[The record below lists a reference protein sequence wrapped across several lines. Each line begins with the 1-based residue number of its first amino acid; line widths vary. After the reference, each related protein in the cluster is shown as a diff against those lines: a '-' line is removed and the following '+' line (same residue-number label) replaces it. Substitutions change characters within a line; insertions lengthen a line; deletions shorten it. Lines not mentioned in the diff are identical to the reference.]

1 MNATGASLEATE
13 VVSAE
18 AIAGG
23 LLLQTDDTCRTTNGR
38 VIDARPG
45 RRPWLILGLLFL
57 LTVIMFVA
65 RQAISVMAPVLR
77 AVFHLSNQQYGR
89 IVSALGFGM
98 MSGEFPMGFLM
109 DLLGARLGLS
119 VAVFWWSA
127 ATGSLA
133 LAGSGLQLGLSQFW
147 KGTGECGAYSGGI
160 KTVTRLFEKKDRTLA
175 IGIFNGGSV
184 IGATLAPPVI
194 VFLLEHYGFRKAFLV
209 PTAAGFLWIP
219 LWWLLFKR
227 EARVRTEAPHRVS
240 MRQMLG
246 KSSSWAVMWCRFFV
260 GPVMQ
265 FYWYWTPSYL
275 FSALHMSMTEI
286 GFLGWI
292 PFLMGDVGGVL
303 GGWVAGVL
311 LRKGV
316 SVRNTRRISMYGS
329 ALFCAASLAVPYVR
343 GVGAGLAMISI
354 AVAADNFLSAHM
366 FGAVTDLFPDEQVGR
381 ATGLTGI
388 AGGLSGM
395 LFPLLTGLLVD
406 RISYAPVFLLVA
418 IMPMIGTLALFAVG
432 RQYRLQPRLAL
443 PTTQQP

>member
-1 MNATGASLEATE
+1 MIQAD
-13 VVSAE
+13 
-18 AIAGG
+18 
-23 LLLQTDDTCRTTNGR
+23 QTCRTESGSATQAQGS
-38 VIDARPG
+38 
-45 RRPWLILGLLFL
+45 RRPWLILSLLFI
-57 LTVIMFVA
+57 LTVIMFIA
-65 RQAISVMAPVLR
+65 RQALSVMAPVLR
-77 AVFHLSNQQYGR
+77 NIFHLSNEQYGR

-98 MSGEFPMGFLM
+98 MSGEFPMGMLM
-109 DLLGARLGLS
+109 DWLGARLGLS
-119 VAVFWWSA
+119 LAVCWWSA

-147 KGTGECGAYSGGI
+147 KGTGECGAYSGGV
-160 KTVTRLFEKKDRTLA
+160 KTVTRLFAKKDRTLA

-194 VFLLEHYGFRKAFLV
+194 VYLLQHYGFRVAFLV
-209 PTAAGFLWIP
+209 PTVAGFLWIP
-219 LWWLLFKR
+219 LWWFLYRR
-227 EARVRTEAPHRVS
+227 EPKGTTEAAAPRIS

-246 KSSSWAVMWCRFFV
+246 QSSSWAVMLCRFFI

-265 FYWYWTPSYL
+265 FFWYWTPSYL
-275 FSALHMSMTEI
+275 FSALHMTMAQI

-303 GGWVAGVL
+303 GGWFAGVL
-311 LRKGV
+311 LRRGV

-329 ALFCAASLAVPYVR
+329 ALVCAVSVAVPHMHGIGAALAV
-343 GVGAGLAMISI
+343 ISI

-366 FGAVTDLFPDEQVGR
+366 FAAVTDLFPDEQVGR

-406 RISYAPVFLLVA
+406 RVSYAPVFVLVA
-418 IMPMIGTLALFAVG
+418 IMPMLGTLALFAAG
-432 RQYRLQPRLAL
+432 RQYRLQQRLAL
-443 PTTQQP
+443 PAAQLP

>member
-1 MNATGASLEATE
+1 MSQPAE
-13 VVSAE
+13 SA
-18 AIAGG
+18 AQIAGG
-23 LLLQTDDTCRTTNGR
+23 PLLQADKTCRAESTSATEAEDR
-38 VIDARPG
+38 Q
-45 RRPWLILGLLFL
+45 RPWLILSLLFI

-65 RQAISVMAPVLR
+65 RQALSVMAPVLR
-77 AVFHLSNQQYGR
+77 TVFHLSNEAYGR

-98 MSGEFPMGFLM
+98 MTGEFPMGSLM
-109 DLLGARLGLS
+109 DWLGSRLGLS
-119 VAVFWWSA
+119 VAVAWWSA

-147 KGTGECGAYSGGI
+147 KGTGECGAYSGGV

-194 VFLLEHYGFRKAFLV
+194 VYLLQRYGFRVAFLV

-219 LWWLLFKR
+219 LWWFLYKR
-227 EARVRTEAPHRVS
+227 EPKMKKDAAQPRIS
-240 MRQMLG
+240 LGQMLAN
-246 KSSSWAVMWCRFFV
+246 SSSWAVMLCRFFI

-275 FSALHMSMTEI
+275 FNARHMTMMEI
-286 GFLGWI
+286 GFLAWI

-303 GGWVAGVL
+303 GGWLAGVL
-311 LRKGV
+311 LRRGI

-329 ALFCAASLAVPYVR
+329 ALICVTAVAVPYMHGIAAV
-343 GVGAGLAMISI
+343 LTMLSI
-354 AVAADNFLSAHM
+354 AIAADNFLSAHM
-366 FGAVTDLFPDEQVGR
+366 FAAVTDLFPDEQVGR

-406 RISYAPVFLLVA
+406 RISYAPVFVLVSMMPLL
-418 IMPMIGTLALFAVG
+418 GTLGLFIAG
-432 RQYRLQPRLAL
+432 RQYRLQDRLAL
-443 PTTQQP
+443 PAAQQL